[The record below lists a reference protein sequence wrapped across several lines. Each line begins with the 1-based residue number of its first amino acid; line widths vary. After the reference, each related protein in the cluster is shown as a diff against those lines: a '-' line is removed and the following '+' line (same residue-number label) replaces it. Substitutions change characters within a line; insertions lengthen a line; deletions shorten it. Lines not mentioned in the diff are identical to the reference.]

1 MKDYDDTIAE
11 INRKKRDRQKQKQKA
26 RRRSNANKFSNGDP
40 ETQVSSIDVSE
51 YEREQLEM
59 ASIMEE
65 VCFFVLFLI
74 CEFKNLFENDYFF
87 FLLFQFKIKSIRL
100 ENERVL
106 KEAMEK
112 SNSNVIDLTKE
123 NPVIDL
129 TKDDEE
135 NIDSNPDIQTTTT
148 STTEKSSSSPIRPAS
163 PTAEDIKIIQQLL
176 NEDFQPPA
184 PGVQTSLP
192 ALNTF
197 VSITGMLESEATRLL
212 NQAGG
217 DLTVRE
223 NFQLIF
229 FLKSFRF
236 IESA

>member
-1 MKDYDDTIAE
+1 M
-11 INRKKRDRQKQKQKA
+11 
-26 RRRSNANKFSNGDP
+26 
-40 ETQVSSIDVSE
+40 
-51 YEREQLEM
+51 
-59 ASIMEE
+59 
-65 VCFFVLFLI
+65 
-74 CEFKNLFENDYFF
+74 
-87 FLLFQFKIKSIRL
+87 LFQLKIKSIRL

-112 SNSNVIDLTKE
+112 SNSNVVDLTKE
-123 NPVIDL
+123 NQVIDL

-148 STTEKSSSSPIRPAS
+148 STTEKSSSSSPIRPAS

-176 NEDFQPPA
+176 NEDFQPAA

-223 NFQLIF
+223 NFQLN
-229 FLKSFRF
+229 
-236 IESA
+236 